1 MCRGGNE
8 WGEAGTR
15 LSSVCVTSRPPTSSR
30 PVPSSPLHVSECIDE
45 FGGVPGLLL
54 AVLEACDT
62 DTRQLVAGHVVI
74 CGGGATLPGLPN
86 AVCVRATQL
95 ALDESPSHS
104 PWSLGPVIARLPSRE
119 ITVAPTPF
127 ARSSL
132 HWIGGSLFAA
142 VKANDEKYVRLE
154 EYRATAQLLR
164 QQLEQ
169 QKVTEQDQAAMRPW
183 SPEGGG
189 GRPRVPDWMSLDDAL
204 RYRFFGSPL
213 VSASS
218 VVLGGLGVGRG

>member
-1 MCRGGNE
+1 M
-8 WGEAGTR
+8 
-15 LSSVCVTSRPPTSSR
+15 
-30 PVPSSPLHVSECIDE
+30 
-45 FGGVPGLLL
+45 
-54 AVLEACDT
+54 
-62 DTRQLVAGHVVI
+62 
-74 CGGGATLPGLPN
+74 
-86 AVCVRATQL
+86 
-95 ALDESPSHS
+95 
-104 PWSLGPVIARLPSRE
+104 IARLPSRE

-142 VKANDEKYVRLE
+142 VKVTNTSSHGHRKSTPALANHDWGEGLDLPVLFYSLSLSTLLGQANDEKYVRLE

-169 QKVTEQDQAAMRPW
+169 QKGLEVVTATTVTEQDQAAMRPW

-189 GRPRVPDWMSLDDAL
+189 GRPRVPDWMSLDDTL